1 MDIIGFIRMRTL
13 WFSPLLLMVGVLGL
27 AQTAAQLP
35 SAPTP
40 ANSRPPAQLPSAP
53 TPANAP
59 PAQQQSKPAPVQSAP
74 ASTQP
79 AAQTSASGQTANVTA
94 PTTSDAKAA
103 DPAPDTT
110 KPAAAADASGKDDSD
125 AVTTIHKLVQEV
137 NVVFTVSDKHGR
149 FVKDLKQADF
159 KVLDDKK
166 PPVQIVNFASETNL
180 PLRVG
185 LLVDASNSVR
195 DRFRFEQDSAIE
207 FLNEII
213 RPHFDRAFVIGFDT
227 TPEVTQDFTDNTEY
241 LSKGVRALRPGGG
254 TALYDAVYFA
264 CRDKLLK
271 AQQTGPTRKAII
283 LLSDGE
289 DNQSRVTREE
299 AIEMAQ
305 RAEVILY
312 TISTNVSGVK
322 MRGDKVLERMAEAT
336 GGRAFFPFRIQDVSN
351 AFSEI
356 QDELRSQYVLAY
368 KPADFTA
375 DGHFR
380 SIDIIAADRKG
391 LQVRARKGY
400 FAPKP

>member
-1 MDIIGFIRMRTL
+1 MLRPNPPVDIIGCIRMRTL
-13 WFSPLLLMVGVLGL
+13 WFSPLLMAGVLAL
-27 AQTAAQLP
+27 AQTAAE
-35 SAPTP
+35 
-40 ANSRPPAQLPSAP
+40 LPSAP
-53 TPANAP
+53 TPANAA
-59 PAQQQSKPAPVQSAP
+59 PAQQQSAPTSKPPAPAPQVGSSPTIPDGAKPTASAG
-74 ASTQP
+74 SE
-79 AAQTSASGQTANVTA
+79 TS
-94 PTTSDAKAA
+94 KAA
-103 DPAPDTT
+103 DPAPADTA
-110 KPAAAADASGKDDSD
+110 KPNTPAGNNPTAKDDSE
-125 AVTTIHKLVQEV
+125 AVTTITKLVQEV
-137 NVVFTVSDKHGR
+137 NVVFTVSDKHGH
-149 FVKDLKQADF
+149 FVKDLKEADF

-166 PPVQIVNFASETNL
+166 PPTQIVNFSSETNL

-213 RPHFDRAFVIGFDT
+213 RPRFDRAFVIGFDT

-271 AQQTGPTRKAII
+271 APQTGPTRKAII

-305 RAEVILY
+305 RAEVIVY

-368 KPADFTA
+368 KPADFMA

-380 SIDIIAADRKG
+380 SIEIIAADRKG